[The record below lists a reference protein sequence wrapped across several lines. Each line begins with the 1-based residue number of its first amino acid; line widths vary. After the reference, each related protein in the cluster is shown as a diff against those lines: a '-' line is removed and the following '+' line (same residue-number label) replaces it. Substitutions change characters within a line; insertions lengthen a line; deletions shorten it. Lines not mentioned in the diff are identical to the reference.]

1 MVRLYLRE
9 KAKTSLILLLYTG
22 SSLTRRY
29 AGLIN
34 LEKKT
39 LSAHLSITP
48 PGNFDLIDSLPARTK
63 SVSNYTNEIGRPVL

>member
-34 LEKKT
+34 LEIKKRFRLT
-39 LSAHLSITP
+39 SVLLHLAIWT
-48 PGNFDLIDSLPARTK
+48 
-63 SVSNYTNEIGRPVL
+63 